1 MAMSNEKVSNHIPN
15 DLVFSIMSKLP
26 LKSLYRFK
34 CVHKSWAILFE
45 NPNFMNIYRKNFIL
59 KNHSYYD
66 DTCLLLKHMV
76 LDFESH
82 CVLHLCSGERLNSK
96 VKLDWPPPFQ
106 KDDRDINILG
116 SGINGI
122 LCLYDEGIS
131 SRVVLWNPA
140 IDEFKV
146 IPPSPVESLPHYV
159 ICEVQHHG
167 FGYDSIGDD
176 YKVIRYVKFHS
187 YLHYFSSDR
196 KNFPWLNVVYD
207 PLWEIYSLKSN
218 SWKKLDL
225 DITTLHRSPLSVIE
239 QVYMDGVC
247 HWLGGNETYADEA
260 YLVSFDLGNE
270 EFFLTPT
277 PSYTDDSFNF
287 KLVENRLML
296 FNGSIAL
303 ISNFLQMADLYISIL
318 GEIGAK
324 ESWIKLF
331 IVVPFLFL
339 GYPIGTGM
347 NSDILFVKDDEEG
360 FRLDYVYTVHV
371 HYPQP

>member
-1 MAMSNEKVSNHIPN
+1 
-15 DLVFSIMSKLP
+15 MSKLP

-207 PLWEIYSLKSN
+207 PLWENHNKLKLFMFKNKISKKKRYTLKSIQ
-218 SWKKLDL
+218 S
-225 DITTLHRSPLSVIE
+225 T
-239 QVYMDGVC
+239 
-247 HWLGGNETYADEA
+247 
-260 YLVSFDLGNE
+260 
-270 EFFLTPT
+270 
-277 PSYTDDSFNF
+277 
-287 KLVENRLML
+287 
-296 FNGSIAL
+296 
-303 ISNFLQMADLYISIL
+303 ISNY
-318 GEIGAK
+318 
-324 ESWIKLF
+324 
-331 IVVPFLFL
+331 
-339 GYPIGTGM
+339 
-347 NSDILFVKDDEEG
+347 
-360 FRLDYVYTVHV
+360 
-371 HYPQP
+371 